1 MPKAMVE
8 ISKRA
13 NRVLNI
19 IKAKYDLKDKSQAI
33 NRMAEEFGKN
43 LLEPQ
48 LRLEYVKKLKKI
60 EKEGTI
66 SEKEFEK
73 MLGVKV

>member
-1 MPKAMVE
+1 MPKAIVE
-8 ISKRA
+8 ISERA
-13 NRVLNI
+13 NRIINI
-19 IKAKYDLKDKSQAI
+19 VKAKYDLKNKSQAI
-33 NRMAEEFGKN
+33 NKIAEEFGTT

-48 LRLEYVKKLKKI
+48 LRPEYVKKLKKI

-73 MLGVKV
+73 ILKVKI